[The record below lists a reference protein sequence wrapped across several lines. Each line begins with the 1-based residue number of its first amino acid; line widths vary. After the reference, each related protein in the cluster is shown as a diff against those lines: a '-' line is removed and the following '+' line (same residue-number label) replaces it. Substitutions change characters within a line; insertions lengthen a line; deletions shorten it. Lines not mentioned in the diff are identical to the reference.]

1 MKIKALFLSTA
12 LASQVVFAQEPPDA
26 LRLSWTNPNGTAR
39 QQAIGGAMAS
49 LGGDLSAAYVN
60 PAGLGFYRT
69 GDLVISPGFN
79 QLRNKATYYGTS
91 EKDSR
96 SSVGFGA
103 TGFVAGTG
111 LENKN
116 KGGVAFAVAIN
127 RAAWF
132 GNNLLYRGYNTQNS
146 YSQKFLEEIAGQ
158 GDANVVAQNYPFGA
172 SLAFNTYWIDTI
184 NGGSSGNYQYHSRAP
199 IGNLIQ
205 ENSVT
210 SRGGISELAIALA
223 GTKNEK
229 LFYGVTLGLPF
240 LNYSRETA
248 FTEADKT
255 YALNFFDY
263 ATITESL
270 QTKGNGANLKLG
282 IIYRP
287 AAQWRFGF
295 AFHTP
300 TFFKLTDTYSASVTT
315 NTENYKGVQTQ
326 TSSFL
331 NNGNE
336 GKFSY
341 YHFTPYRL
349 MISGS
354 YVIREIEDVTKQKGF
369 LTADLE
375 YVDYRASSY
384 EADNEDNNRSSTKA
398 YFKSLNNAIDNA
410 YKGAL
415 NIRMGGELKF
425 TTVMTRFGFSV
436 LGNPYQNIAGE
447 KGSRLQ
453 LSGGLGYRN
462 KGYFIDLTYVH
473 TIGTDV
479 HYAYRLSQQTFQ
491 GATLNQTGA
500 RILMSLGV
508 KF

>member
-1 MKIKALFLSTA
+1 MKYTI
-12 LASQVVFAQEPPDA
+12 LAFTSVMSCLIAFSQEPPDA
-26 LRLSWTNPNGTAR
+26 LRMSWTNSNGTAR

-49 LGGDLSAAYVN
+49 LGGDLSAAFVN

-79 QLRNKATYYGTS
+79 QLRNKAAYYGST
-91 EKDSR
+91 EKASK
-96 SSVGFGA
+96 SAVGFG
-103 TGFVAGTG
+103 TSGFVAGTG
-111 LENKN
+111 TENKN
-116 KGGVAFAVAIN
+116 KGGIAFAVAIN
-127 RAAWF
+127 RSAWF

-158 GDANVVAQNYPFGA
+158 GDANVVAQNYPFGS

-184 NGGSSGNYQYHSRAP
+184 NGGSNGNYHYQSRAP

-205 ENSVT
+205 ENNVT

-229 LFYGVTLGLPF
+229 LFYGLTLGIPF
-240 LNYSRETA
+240 LNFSREA
-248 FTEADKT
+248 VFTEADKSYT
-255 YALNFFDY
+255 LNSFDF

-282 IIYRP
+282 LLYRP
-287 AAQWRFGF
+287 APQWRLGL

-300 TFFKLTDTYSASVTT
+300 TIFQLTDTYSASVTT
-315 NTENYKGVQTQ
+315 NTESYKGTQTQ
-326 TSSFL
+326 TSAFL
-331 NNGNE
+331 NNGQD
-336 GKFSY
+336 GKFTY
-341 YHFTPYRL
+341 LHITPYRL
-349 MISGS
+349 LVSGS
-354 YVIREIEDVTKQKGF
+354 YVIHEIEDVTKQKGF

-375 YVDYRASSY
+375 YVNYKASSY
-384 EADNEDNNRSSTKA
+384 KTDAQENNPSSTKA
-398 YFKSLNNAIDNA
+398 YFKLLNEAIDRA
-410 YKGAL
+410 YKGAF

-425 TTVMTRFGFSV
+425 TTIMTRLGVAV
-436 LGNPYQNIAGE
+436 LGNPYQNLVGE

-453 LSGGLGYRN
+453 LSGGLGYRD

-473 TIGTDV
+473 TVGSDV
-479 HYAYRLSQQTFQ
+479 HYAYRLSQQSYS
-491 GATLNQTGA
+491 GATINQTGS
-500 RILMSLGV
+500 RILLSFGL